1 MEYMGVGDAV
11 IEWKVSRA
19 TVKRWCETGRAKA
32 IKVSGR
38 WLIDKDQE
46 KPIRLREESK

>member
-11 IEWKVSRA
+11 KEWNVSRA
-19 TVKRWCETGRAKA
+19 TVKRWCETGRARA

-38 WLIDKDQE
+38 WLIEKEQE
-46 KPIRLREESK
+46 VPVKIREGK